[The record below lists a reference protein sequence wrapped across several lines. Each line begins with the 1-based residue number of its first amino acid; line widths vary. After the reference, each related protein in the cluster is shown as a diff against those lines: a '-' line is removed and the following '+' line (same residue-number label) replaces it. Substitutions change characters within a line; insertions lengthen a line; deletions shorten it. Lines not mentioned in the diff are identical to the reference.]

1 MTRWRAQST
10 AARIEAATVFQ
21 IVAEQHIVGRPT
33 EIVMGDRYNVI
44 SEQISAEGVVVTAK
58 PGHIV
63 VRLDDGRILHLRPRQ
78 ATDSESGFERP
89 RGKLSSEWTVERV
102 S

>member
-1 MTRWRAQST
+1 MTRWRAQSG
-10 AARIEAATVFQ
+10 ADKIETATVFQ
-21 IVAEQHIVGRPT
+21 LVAELHIVGRPT
-33 EIVMGDRYNVI
+33 EIMMGDKFTVTP
-44 SEQISAEGVVVTAK
+44 EPISAEGVVVTAK

-63 VRLDDGRILHLRPRQ
+63 VRLDDGRTMHLRPRR
-78 ATDSESGFERP
+78 ALDSESGFERP

>member
-1 MTRWRAQST
+1 MTRWRAQSGADKIET
-10 AARIEAATVFQ
+10 APVFQ
-21 IVAEQHIVGRPT
+21 VVAELHIVGRPT
-33 EIVMGDRYNVI
+33 EIMMGDKFTVTPERI
-44 SEQISAEGVVVTAK
+44 SVEGVVVTAK

-63 VRLDDGRILHLRPRQ
+63 VRLEDSRTLHLRPRQ
-78 ATDSESGFERP
+78 ALDSESGFERP